1 MGCLKLRVQPED
13 VIINCSKGVTI
24 SPPKGHKWKEVRH
37 DNMVFIIFFKFTSY
51 SLLGSRPWVVIQSL

>member
-24 SPPKGHKWKEVRH
+24 PPPKGHKWKEVRH
-37 DNMVFIIFFKFTSY
+37 DNMVYRIFFNLRRIPY
-51 SLLGSRPWVVIQSL
+51 LGLDLGS